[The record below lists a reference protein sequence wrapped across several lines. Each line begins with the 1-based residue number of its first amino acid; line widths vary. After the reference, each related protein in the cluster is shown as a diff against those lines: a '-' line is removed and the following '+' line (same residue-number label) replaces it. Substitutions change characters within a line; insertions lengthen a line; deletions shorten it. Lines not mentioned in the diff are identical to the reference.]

1 MLSLSGGRRT
11 RSERRKG
18 GCASTVE
25 MGAGS
30 AQELSS
36 VDTGIASGNTGAI
49 SEVDVGVDIGS

>member
-1 MLSLSGGRRT
+1 MLSLSGERRT

-25 MGAGS
+25 MGTGS
-30 AQELSS
+30 ARELSS
-36 VDTGIASGNTGAI
+36 VYTRTASGDTGAI

>member
-30 AQELSS
+30 ARELSS
-36 VDTGIASGNTGAI
+36 VNTGTASGDANFFP
-49 SEVDVGVDIGS
+49 VDSRTPH